1 MSTTACSSS
10 TIASTPVGP
19 SDLQASSIRSMLR
32 PQPRV
37 VSARPAV
44 DESVLYSFAGGSDGA
59 GPQAGLLKF
68 HGKLYGTTAGG
79 GGVDDDGTVFEI
91 TKTGKEKVLY
101 SFQGGSDGAT
111 PEESL
116 VEVGGALY
124 GATRFG
130 GIGHGTVFRITT
142 AGEETVLYRFQ
153 GDPDGLSP
161 TSLIAVGDTLYGTT
175 QSGGAYG
182 QGTVFKITTNGAY
195 TLLHSFENNYSDG
208 QSPTGPLISVAGT
221 LYGTTDFGGLNGY
234 GTVFKITESGS
245 ESLLYSFDQF
255 GGFNPYGG
263 LIDVGG
269 VLYGMTTYGGKSDVG
284 TVFKITTG
292 GVLTNLYDFAGG
304 SDGALPFG
312 GLTKVGGTLYGTTA
326 RGGDNA
332 CQDSSLSGCGTIFGI
347 TPGGEYSQLYQ
358 FTSGSDGAVP
368 VGNLTNVNG
377 KLYGMT
383 NGGGAKNDGTVFSF
397 AP

>member
-1 MSTTACSSS
+1 MANC
-10 TIASTPVGP
+10 
-19 SDLQASSIRSMLR
+19 
-32 PQPRV
+32 
-37 VSARPAV
+37 
-44 DESVLYSFAGGSDGA
+44 
-59 GPQAGLLKF
+59 
-68 HGKLYGTTAGG
+68 TAGG